1 MGHSKICQDDT
12 TYFNTANGRCGP
24 CPRPPSG
31 REINPNCGYDDYG
44 GRHEVKFVE
53 CRGNKFNDGTHYK
66 CQPCSLCALGF
77 TVVQPCSKEADTKCQ
92 ATQAFTQNTTASY
105 KTNPGKIPVASWM
118 VPLTFIICCAT
129 IALSCWFIYRKR
141 GFKKSSCGQ
150 STPLSATQGTNEL
163 KDILSPVILAAPLRC
178 VLDDLDVLDELI
190 MLLDPETK
198 SIKNTKHLASLCS
211 FSSNWVTY
219 TYSLKETKSP
229 LRALLEGVNCRHP
242 DWTVEHLA
250 LLLQQIDRVD
260 AVVALRN
267 LSAGKLQTFE
277 V

>member
-1 MGHSKICQDDT
+1 RMGHSKICQDDT

-77 TVVQPCSKEADTKCQ
+77 TVVQP
-92 ATQAFTQNTTASY
+92 
-105 KTNPGKIPVASWM
+105 WM

-141 GFKKSSCGQ
+141 GAHYFV
-150 STPLSATQGTNEL
+150 LLE
-163 KDILSPVILAAPLRC
+163 IHVRC